1 MTMNQTV
8 TPEVLKRLPAD
19 FFDLEQDNLS
29 EAESALR
36 QGYRELSGHVAKLS
50 SELEAARLA
59 RRKENQERE
68 NLLNRF
74 ATMLDALPGGVII
87 LDSDDSITEANP
99 QARALL
105 GEPLEGQSW
114 TTIEQRGRFNSQGS
128 FEIRGRRLNISTCPL
143 PGGNETIVLVSD
155 ITAQH
160 TLQRELGRKTR
171 LSSLGE
177 MAARLAHQIR
187 TPLSSTVLYVDQL
200 SKDIDQV
207 KRDRICRALK
217 AQLSQTES
225 LITSMLGFVR
235 GGSLLC
241 LEPAKVKGVVEEALS
256 SCDGILEAS
265 GAEVTTNKIN
275 PGLTILAAPT
285 ELSSVI
291 ANMIQ
296 NSIQVCEDKPEIE
309 VWAGAINQHMMLIR
323 VSDNG
328 PGIPSDVIDQV
339 FDPFFTTRAA
349 GTGLGL
355 AVLASVVQRH
365 GGTVHATNREAGGA
379 QFTILLPVDS
389 TSRASAQ

>member
-1 MTMNQTV
+1 MNQTV
-8 TPEVLKRLPAD
+8 TPEVLRQLPAD
-19 FFDLEQDNLS
+19 FFELEQDNLS

-59 RRKENQERE
+59 RRKENRERE
-68 NLLNRF
+68 NLLDRF

-87 LDSDDSITEANP
+87 LDSTDSITEANP

-114 TTIEQRGRFNSQGS
+114 ATIEERGRFNPQGS

-143 PGGNETIVLVSD
+143 PGGEETIVLVSD

-200 SKDIDQV
+200 SKDIDPV
-207 KRDRICRALK
+207 KRDRICTALK

-241 LEPAKVKGVVEEALS
+241 LEPTNVRTVVEEALS

-265 GAEVTTNKIN
+265 GAEITTNKIN

-291 ANMIQ
+291 ANVIQ
-296 NSIQVCEDKPEIE
+296 NAIQVCEAKPAIE

-328 PGIPSDVIDQV
+328 PGISSDVIDQV

-365 GGTVHATNREAGGA
+365 GGTVHAANRESGGA
-379 QFTILLPVDS
+379 QFTILLPVES
-389 TSRASAQ
+389 TLKAPTQ

>member
-1 MTMNQTV
+1 MNQTV
-8 TPEVLKRLPAD
+8 MPEVLKQLPAD
-19 FFDLEQDNLS
+19 FFELEQDKLS

-36 QGYRELSGHVAKLS
+36 QGYRELSGHVTKLS

-59 RRKENQERE
+59 RRKENRERE

-87 LDSDDSITEANP
+87 LDKENTITEANP

-105 GEPLEGQSW
+105 GEPLEGQTW
-114 TTIEQRGRFNSQGS
+114 ALIEQRGRFNSQGS

-143 PGGNETIVLVSD
+143 PGGEETIVLVSD

-200 SKDIDQV
+200 SKDLDHA
-207 KRDRICRALK
+207 KRERICNALK

-241 LEPAKVKGVVEEALS
+241 LEPSNVKDVVEGALA
-256 SCDGILEAS
+256 SCEGVIEAS
-265 GAEVTTNKIN
+265 GASISVNKIN
-275 PGLTILAAPT
+275 PSLQILASPT
-285 ELSSVI
+285 ELASVI
-291 ANMIQ
+291 ANMLQ
-296 NSIQVCEDKPEIE
+296 NAIQVCDGQAEIE
-309 VWAGAINQHMMLIR
+309 VWAGAVNQHMMLIR

-328 PGIPSDVIDQV
+328 PGIPEEFIEQV

-355 AVLASVVQRH
+355 AVLASVVERH
-365 GGTVHATNREAGGA
+365 GGTVHATNRESGGA
-379 QFTILLPVDS
+379 QFTILLPVES
-389 TSRASAQ
+389 ITKVSSQ

>member
-8 TPEVLKRLPAD
+8 TPEVLKQLPAD

-59 RRKENQERE
+59 RRKENRERE

-87 LDSDDSITEANP
+87 LDSNDSITEANP

-105 GEPLEGQSW
+105 GEPLQGQSW
-114 TTIEQRGRFNSQGS
+114 ATIEQRGRFNSQGS

-187 TPLSSTVLYVDQL
+187 TRLSSTVLYVDQL

-241 LEPAKVKGVVEEALS
+241 LEPAKVKGVIEEALS

-265 GAEVTTNKIN
+265 GAEVTTNRIN
-275 PGLTILAAPT
+275 PSLTILAAPT

-328 PGIPSDVIDQV
+328 PGIPNDVIDQV

-365 GGTVHATNREAGGA
+365 GGTVHATNRESGGA

-389 TSRASAQ
+389 TSKAST

>member
-1 MTMNQTV
+1 MNQKV
-8 TPEVLKRLPAD
+8 TPEALKQLPAN
-19 FFDLEQDNLS
+19 FFEVEQQNLS

-36 QGYRELSGHVAKLS
+36 QGYRELSGHVSKLS
-50 SELEAARLA
+50 AELEAARIA
-59 RRKENQERE
+59 RRRENQERE

-87 LDSDDSITEANP
+87 IGSGNTITEANP
-99 QARALL
+99 QALALL
-105 GEPLEGQSW
+105 GEPLEGQTW
-114 TTIEQRGRFNSQGS
+114 EAIEQRGRFNPQGS

-143 PGGNETIVLVSD
+143 PGDEETIVLVSD

-200 SKDIDQV
+200 SKDLDQE
-207 KRDRICRALK
+207 KRERICGALK
-217 AQLSQTES
+217 AQLSQTET

-241 LEPAKVKGVVEEALS
+241 LEPSNVKSIVEEAMS
-256 SCDGILEAS
+256 SCEGALEAS
-265 GAEVTTNKIN
+265 GAMLSTNKIN
-275 PGLTILAAPT
+275 PSLSVLAASA
-285 ELSSVI
+285 ELASVI

-296 NSIQVCEDKPEIE
+296 NSIQVCECTPEIE
-309 VWAGAINQHMMLIR
+309 VWAGAVNQHMILIR

-328 PGIPSDVIDQV
+328 PGIPDDIIDQV

-365 GGTVHATNREAGGA
+365 GGTVHAANRETGGA
-379 QFTILLPVDS
+379 QFTILLPVES
-389 TSRASAQ
+389 SLKESN

>member
-1 MTMNQTV
+1 MNQTV
-8 TPEVLKRLPAD
+8 TPEVLKQLPAD

-59 RRKENQERE
+59 RRKENRERE

-87 LDSDDSITEANP
+87 LDSDDAITEANP

-105 GEPLEGQSW
+105 GEPLEGQFW
-114 TTIEQRGRFNSQGS
+114 TAIEQRGRFNSQGS

-143 PGGNETIVLVSD
+143 PGGGETIVLVSD

-265 GAEVTTNKIN
+265 GALLTTNRIN
-275 PGLTILAAPT
+275 PSLTILAAPT
-285 ELSSVI
+285 ELASVI

-296 NSIQVCEDKPEIE
+296 NAIQVCEDKPEIE

-328 PGIPSDVIDQV
+328 PGIPSDIIDQV

-365 GGTVHATNREAGGA
+365 GGTVHATNRESGGA

-389 TSRASAQ
+389 ASKAST

>member
-1 MTMNQTV
+1 MNQTV
-8 TPEVLKRLPAD
+8 TPEVLKQLPAD
-19 FFDLEQDNLS
+19 FFELEQDNLS

-50 SELEAARLA
+50 SELEAARLV

-87 LDSDDSITEANP
+87 LDGKDVITEANP

-114 TTIEQRGRFNSQGS
+114 ATIEQRGRFNPQGS
-128 FEIRGRRLNISTCPL
+128 FEIRGRRLNISECPL
-143 PGGNETIVLVSD
+143 PGGKETIVLVSD

-187 TPLSSTVLYVDQL
+187 TPLSSTILYVDQL
-200 SKDIDQV
+200 AKDIDQC
-207 KRDRICRALK
+207 KRDRICSALK

-241 LEPAKVKGVVEEALS
+241 LEPSKVKGVIEEALS

-265 GAEVTTNKIN
+265 GASINTNRIN

-296 NSIQVCEDKPEIE
+296 NAIQVCEEKPEIE
-309 VWAGAINQHMMLIR
+309 LWAGAINQHMMLIR

-328 PGIPSDVIDQV
+328 PGIPSEVIDQV

-365 GGTVHATNREAGGA
+365 GGTVHATNRESGGA
-379 QFTILLPVDS
+379 QFTILLPVES
-389 TSRASAQ
+389 TLKAST

>member
-1 MTMNQTV
+1 MNQTV
-8 TPEVLKRLPAD
+8 TPEVLTRLPAG
-19 FFDLEQDNLS
+19 FFELEQDNLS

-59 RRKENQERE
+59 RRKENRERE

-87 LDSDDSITEANP
+87 LDSKDAITEANP

-114 TTIEQRGRFNSQGS
+114 AAIEERGRFNPQGS

-143 PGGNETIVLVSD
+143 PGGEETIVLVSD

-200 SKDIDQV
+200 SKDIDPV
-207 KRDRICRALK
+207 KRDRICTALK

-241 LEPAKVKGVVEEALS
+241 LEPTNVKVVVEEALS

-265 GAEVTTNKIN
+265 AAEITTNKIN

-291 ANMIQ
+291 ANVIQ
-296 NSIQVCEDKPEIE
+296 NAIQVCEAKPAIE

-365 GGTVHATNREAGGA
+365 GGTVNAANRESGGA
-379 QFTILLPVDS
+379 QFTILLPVES
-389 TSRASAQ
+389 TLKAPTQ

>member
-1 MTMNQTV
+1 MNQTV
-8 TPEVLKRLPAD
+8 TPEVLTRLPAG
-19 FFDLEQDNLS
+19 FFELEQDNLS

-50 SELEAARLA
+50 SELGAARLA
-59 RRKENQERE
+59 RRKENRERE

-87 LDSDDSITEANP
+87 LDSKDAITEANP

-114 TTIEQRGRFNSQGS
+114 AAIEERGRFNPQGS

-143 PGGNETIVLVSD
+143 PGGEETIVLVSD

-200 SKDIDQV
+200 SKDIDPV
-207 KRDRICRALK
+207 KRDRICTALK

-241 LEPAKVKGVVEEALS
+241 LEPTNVKVVVEEALS
-256 SCDGILEAS
+256 SCDGISEAS
-265 GAEVTTNKIN
+265 AAEITTNKIN

-291 ANMIQ
+291 ANVIQ
-296 NSIQVCEDKPEIE
+296 NAIQVCEAKPAIE

-365 GGTVHATNREAGGA
+365 GGTVHATNRESGGA
-379 QFTILLPVDS
+379 QFTILLPVES
-389 TSRASAQ
+389 TLRSSTQ

>member
-1 MTMNQTV
+1 MIMDQTV
-8 TPEVLKRLPAD
+8 VTEALKQLPAD
-19 FFDLEQDNLS
+19 FFDYEPDGIS

-36 QGYRELSGHVAKLS
+36 RGYRELSGHVSKLS

-59 RRKENQERE
+59 RRKENRERE
-68 NLLNRF
+68 NLLQRF
-74 ATMLDALPGGVII
+74 ATMLDVLPGGVII
-87 LDSDDSITEANP
+87 LDSKGLITEANP

-105 GEPLEGQSW
+105 GEPLEGQAW
-114 TTIEQRGRFNSQGS
+114 DTIEQRGRFNPQGA
-128 FEIRGRRLNISTCPL
+128 FDIRGRQLNISTCSL
-143 PGGNETIVLVSD
+143 PGDKETIVLVSD

-200 SKDIDQV
+200 SKDIDGA
-207 KRDRICRALK
+207 KRERICTALK
-217 AQLSQTES
+217 AQLAQTES

-241 LEPAKVKGVVEEALS
+241 LEPSAVKDIVEAAIDACTGHIEL
-256 SCDGILEAS
+256 S
-265 GAEVTTNKIN
+265 GASVKTNRIN
-275 PGLTILAAPT
+275 PSLTVLAAPA

-291 ANMIQ
+291 GNMIQ
-296 NSIQVCEDKPEIE
+296 NAIQVSESEAEIE

-323 VSDNG
+323 VADNG
-328 PGIPSDVIDQV
+328 PGIPEEVIDQV

-365 GGTVHATNREAGGA
+365 GGTVHAANRDCGGA
-379 QFTILLPVDS
+379 QFTILLPVES
-389 TSRASAQ
+389 TARGGC

>member
-1 MTMNQTV
+1 MNQTV
-8 TPEVLKRLPAD
+8 TPEVLKQLPAD

-59 RRKENQERE
+59 RRKENRERE

-265 GAEVTTNKIN
+265 GAEVTTNRIN
-275 PGLTILAAPT
+275 PSLTILAAPT

-328 PGIPSDVIDQV
+328 PGIPNDVIDQV

-365 GGTVHATNREAGGA
+365 GGTVHATNRESGGA

-389 TSRASAQ
+389 TSKAST

>member
-1 MTMNQTV
+1 MNQTV
-8 TPEVLKRLPAD
+8 TPEVLKQLPAD

-59 RRKENQERE
+59 RRKENRERE

-87 LDSDDSITEANP
+87 LNSDDSITEANP

-256 SCDGILEAS
+256 SCDGILEES
-265 GAEVTTNKIN
+265 GAEVTTNRIN
-275 PGLTILAAPT
+275 PSLTILAAPT

-296 NSIQVCEDKPEIE
+296 NSIQVCEGKPEIE

-328 PGIPSDVIDQV
+328 PGIPNDVIDQV

-365 GGTVHATNREAGGA
+365 GGTVHATNRESGGA

-389 TSRASAQ
+389 TSKASA

>member
-1 MTMNQTV
+1 MNQTV
-8 TPEVLKRLPAD
+8 MPEVLKQLPAD
-19 FFDLEQDNLS
+19 FFELEQDKLS

-36 QGYRELSGHVAKLS
+36 QGYRELSGHVTKLS

-59 RRKENQERE
+59 RRKENRERE

-87 LDSDDSITEANP
+87 LDKGNTITEANP

-105 GEPLEGQSW
+105 GEPLEGQTW
-114 TTIEQRGRFNSQGS
+114 ALIEQRGRFNSQGS

-143 PGGNETIVLVSD
+143 PGGEETIVLVSD

-200 SKDIDQV
+200 SKDLDQA
-207 KRDRICRALK
+207 KRERICNALK
-217 AQLSQTES
+217 GQLSQTES

-241 LEPAKVKGVVEEALS
+241 LEPSNVKDVVEGALA
-256 SCDGILEAS
+256 SCEGVIEAS
-265 GAEVTTNKIN
+265 GASISVNKIN
-275 PGLTILAAPT
+275 PSLQILASPT
-285 ELSSVI
+285 ELASVI
-291 ANMIQ
+291 ANMLQ
-296 NSIQVCEDKPEIE
+296 NAIQVCDGQADIE
-309 VWAGAINQHMMLIR
+309 VWAGAVNQHMMLIR

-328 PGIPSDVIDQV
+328 PGIPEEFIEQV

-355 AVLASVVQRH
+355 AVLASVVERH
-365 GGTVHATNREAGGA
+365 GGTVHATNRESGGA
-379 QFTILLPVDS
+379 QFTILLPVES
-389 TSRASAQ
+389 IAKVSSQ

>member
-1 MTMNQTV
+1 MNQTV
-8 TPEVLKRLPAD
+8 MPEVLKQLPAD
-19 FFDLEQDNLS
+19 FFELEQDKLS

-36 QGYRELSGHVAKLS
+36 QGYRELSGHVTKLS

-59 RRKENQERE
+59 RRKENRERE

-87 LDSDDSITEANP
+87 LDKDNAITEANP

-105 GEPLEGQSW
+105 GEPLEGQTW
-114 TTIEQRGRFNSQGS
+114 GIIEQRGRFNSQGS

-143 PGGNETIVLVSD
+143 PGGEETIVLVSD

-200 SKDIDQV
+200 SKDLDQA
-207 KRDRICRALK
+207 KRERICNALK

-241 LEPAKVKGVVEEALS
+241 LEPSSVKDVVEGALA
-256 SCDGILEAS
+256 SCEGVIEAS
-265 GAEVTTNKIN
+265 GASISVNRIN
-275 PGLTILAAPT
+275 PSLQILASPT
-285 ELSSVI
+285 ELASVI
-291 ANMIQ
+291 ANMLQ
-296 NSIQVCEDKPEIE
+296 NAIQVCGGQAEIE
-309 VWAGAINQHMMLIR
+309 VWAGAVNQHMMLIR

-328 PGIPSDVIDQV
+328 PGIPEEFIEQV

-355 AVLASVVQRH
+355 AVLASVVERH

-379 QFTILLPVDS
+379 QFTILLPVES
-389 TSRASAQ
+389 ITKVSSQ

>member
-1 MTMNQTV
+1 MNQNV
-8 TPEVLKRLPAD
+8 VPKALKQLPSN
-19 FFDLEQDNLS
+19 FFDLEPEEIS
-29 EAESALR
+29 KAESALR
-36 QGYRELSGHVAKLS
+36 EGYKELSGHVVKLS
-50 SELEAARLA
+50 SELESARLA
-59 RRKENQERE
+59 RRKENQQRE
-68 NLLNRF
+68 NLLSRF

-87 LDSDDSITEANP
+87 LDSEEMITEANP

-114 TTIEQRGRFNSQGS
+114 AVVEDRGRFNSQGS
-128 FEIRGRRLNISTCPL
+128 FEIKGRRLNVSTCPL
-143 PGGNETIVLVSD
+143 PGDKETIILVSD

-200 SKDIDQV
+200 SKDIEPK
-207 KRDRICRALK
+207 KRERICQALK

-235 GGSLLC
+235 GDSSLS
-241 LEPAKVKGVVEEALS
+241 LEPSNVRNIVEEAINA
-256 SCDGILEAS
+256 CKAEVENS
-265 GAEVTTNKIN
+265 GATIALNRVN
-275 PGLTILAAPT
+275 PGLEVLAAPA

-291 ANMIQ
+291 GNMIQ
-296 NSIQVCEDKPEIE
+296 NAIQISDGSPKIE

-323 VSDNG
+323 VSDDG
-328 PGIPSDVIDQV
+328 PGMPDEIIDQV
-339 FDPFFTTRAA
+339 FDPFFTTRAS

-355 AVLASVVQRH
+355 AVLASVVQQH
-365 GGTVHATNREAGGA
+365 GGTVHAANRDAGGA
-379 QFTILLPVDS
+379 QFSILLPVES
-389 TSRASAQ
+389 TSKGSNR

>member
-1 MTMNQTV
+1 MNQTV
-8 TPEVLKRLPAD
+8 TPEVLTRLPAG
-19 FFDLEQDNLS
+19 FFELEQDNLS

-59 RRKENQERE
+59 RRKENRERE

-87 LDSDDSITEANP
+87 LDSKDAITEANP

-114 TTIEQRGRFNSQGS
+114 AAIEERGRFNPQGS

-143 PGGNETIVLVSD
+143 PGGEETIVLVSD

-200 SKDIDQV
+200 SKDIDPV
-207 KRDRICRALK
+207 KRDRICTALK

-241 LEPAKVKGVVEEALS
+241 LEPTNVKVVVEEALS

-265 GAEVTTNKIN
+265 AAEITTNKIN

-291 ANMIQ
+291 ANVIQ
-296 NSIQVCEDKPEIE
+296 NAIQVCEAKPAIE

-365 GGTVHATNREAGGA
+365 GGTVHAANRESGGA
-379 QFTILLPVDS
+379 QFTILLPVES
-389 TSRASAQ
+389 TLKAPTQ

>member
-1 MTMNQTV
+1 MNQTV
-8 TPEVLKRLPAD
+8 TPEVLKQLPAD
-19 FFDLEQDNLS
+19 FFDPEQENLS

-36 QGYRELSGHVAKLS
+36 QGYRELSGYVAKLS

-59 RRKENQERE
+59 RRKENRERE

-87 LDSDDSITEANP
+87 LDSHDSITEANP

-114 TTIEQRGRFNSQGS
+114 TAIEQRGRFNSQGS

-207 KRDRICRALK
+207 KRDRICKALK
-217 AQLSQTES
+217 SQLSQTES

-241 LEPAKVKGVVEEALS
+241 LEPAKVKGVVDEALS

-265 GAEVTTNKIN
+265 GAEVTTNRIN
-275 PGLTILAAPT
+275 PTLTILAAPT

-328 PGIPSDVIDQV
+328 PGIPNDVIDQV

-349 GTGLGL
+349 GTGRGL

-365 GGTVHATNREAGGA
+365 GGTAHATNRESGGA

-389 TSRASAQ
+389 TSKAST

>member
-1 MTMNQTV
+1 MNQTV
-8 TPEVLKRLPAD
+8 TPEVLKQLPAD
-19 FFDLEQDNLS
+19 FFELEQDNLS

-87 LDSDDSITEANP
+87 LDSDEAITEANP

-128 FEIRGRRLNISTCPL
+128 FEVRGRRLNISTCPL
-143 PGGNETIVLVSD
+143 PGGNETIILVSD

-187 TPLSSTVLYVDQL
+187 TPLSSTILYVDQL
-200 SKDIDQV
+200 SKDLDQA
-207 KRDRICRALK
+207 KRDRICTALK

-241 LEPAKVKGVVEEALS
+241 LEPTKVKTVVEEALC
-256 SCDGILEAS
+256 SCEGILEAS
-265 GAEVTTNKIN
+265 ATLVTTNRIN
-275 PGLTILAAPT
+275 PSLTIFAAPT
-285 ELSSVI
+285 ELASVI

-365 GGTVHATNREAGGA
+365 GGTVHVTNRESGGA
-379 QFTILLPVDS
+379 QFTILLPVES
-389 TSRASAQ
+389 TPKALNQ

>member
-1 MTMNQTV
+1 MNQTV
-8 TPEVLKRLPAD
+8 TPEVLKRLPPD
-19 FFDLEQDNLS
+19 FFDREQDNLS

-36 QGYRELSGHVAKLS
+36 QGYRELSGYVAKLN

-59 RRKENQERE
+59 RRKENRERE
-68 NLLNRF
+68 NLLSRF

-87 LDSDDSITEANP
+87 LDSDDAITEANP

-160 TLQRELGRKTR
+160 ALQRELGRKTR

-200 SKDIDQV
+200 SKDIDQT

-241 LEPAKVKGVVEEALS
+241 LEPAKVLGVVEEALS

-265 GAEVTTNKIN
+265 GAVVVTNRIN
-275 PGLTILAAPT
+275 PSLTILAAPT

-365 GGTVHATNREAGGA
+365 GGTVHATNRESGGA
-379 QFTILLPVDS
+379 QFTILLPVNS
-389 TSRASAQ
+389 TLKAST

>member
-1 MTMNQTV
+1 MNQTV
-8 TPEVLKRLPAD
+8 VIDALEKLPAD

-29 EAESALR
+29 DAETALR
-36 QGYRELSGHVAKLS
+36 QGYRELSGHVTKLS
-50 SELEAARLA
+50 AELKAARLA
-59 RRKENQERE
+59 RQKENRERE

-74 ATMLDALPGGVII
+74 ATVLDALPGGVII
-87 LDSDDSITEANP
+87 LDSADVITEANP

-105 GEPLEGQSW
+105 GEPLEGKSW
-114 TTIEQRGRFNSQGS
+114 SEIEERGRFNPQGS

-143 PGGNETIVLVSD
+143 PGDEETIVLVSD

-160 TLQRELGRKTR
+160 ALQRELGRKTR

-187 TPLSSTVLYVDQL
+187 TPISSTVLYVDQL
-200 SKDIDQV
+200 SRDIDQE
-207 KRDRICRALK
+207 KRERICGALK
-217 AQLSQTES
+217 SQLSQTET

-241 LEPAKVKGVVEEALS
+241 LEPANVKSIVEEALS
-256 SCDGILEAS
+256 SCEGPLEAS
-265 GAEVTTNKIN
+265 GALLSTNKIN
-275 PGLTILAAPT
+275 PSLTILAAPT
-285 ELSSVI
+285 ELASVI

-296 NSIQVCEDKPEIE
+296 NAIQVCGCSPEIE
-309 VWAGAINQHMMLIR
+309 VWAGAVNQHMMLIR

-328 PGIPSDVIDQV
+328 PGIPDDIIDQV

-365 GGTVHATNREAGGA
+365 GGTVHAANRECGGA
-379 QFTILLPVDS
+379 QFTILLPFES
-389 TSRASAQ
+389 SSKASNL

>member
-8 TPEVLKRLPAD
+8 TPEVLKQLPAD

-50 SELEAARLA
+50 SELEAARLT
-59 RRKENQERE
+59 RRKENRERE

-87 LDSDDSITEANP
+87 LDSDDAITEANP

-105 GEPLEGQSW
+105 GEPLEGQFW

-128 FEIRGRRLNISTCPL
+128 FEVRGRRLNISTCPL

-207 KRDRICRALK
+207 KRDRICTALK
-217 AQLSQTES
+217 AQLSQTEN

-241 LEPAKVKGVVEEALS
+241 LEPAKVKTVIEEAVS

-265 GAEVTTNKIN
+265 GALLTTNRIN
-275 PGLTILAAPT
+275 PSLKILAAPT

-328 PGIPSDVIDQV
+328 PGIPNDVIDQV

-365 GGTVHATNREAGGA
+365 GGTVHATNRESGGA

-389 TSRASAQ
+389 TSKAST

>member
-1 MTMNQTV
+1 MNQTV
-8 TPEVLKRLPAD
+8 TPEVLKQLPAD

-59 RRKENQERE
+59 RRKENRERE

-87 LDSDDSITEANP
+87 LDSHDSITEANP

-114 TTIEQRGRFNSQGS
+114 TAIEQRGRFNSQGS

-241 LEPAKVKGVVEEALS
+241 LEPAKVKGVVDEALS

-265 GAEVTTNKIN
+265 GAEVTTNRIN
-275 PGLTILAAPT
+275 PTLTILAAPT

-328 PGIPSDVIDQV
+328 PGIPNDVIDQV

-365 GGTVHATNREAGGA
+365 GGTVHATNRESGGA

-389 TSRASAQ
+389 TSKAST

>member
-8 TPEVLKRLPAD
+8 TPEVLKQLPAD

-50 SELEAARLA
+50 SELEAARLT
-59 RRKENQERE
+59 RRKENRERE

-87 LDSDDSITEANP
+87 LDSDDAITEANP

-105 GEPLEGQSW
+105 GEPLEGQFW

-265 GAEVTTNKIN
+265 GAEVTTNRIN
-275 PGLTILAAPT
+275 PSLTILAAPT
-285 ELSSVI
+285 ELASVI

-296 NSIQVCEDKPEIE
+296 NAIQVCEDKPEIE

-328 PGIPSDVIDQV
+328 PGIPSDIIDQV

-365 GGTVHATNREAGGA
+365 GGTVHATNRESGGA

-389 TSRASAQ
+389 TSKAST

>member
-1 MTMNQTV
+1 MKQTV
-8 TPEVLKRLPAD
+8 IPEVLKQLPPD
-19 FFDLEQDNLS
+19 FFDVEQDELS
-29 EAESALR
+29 QAESALR
-36 QGYRELSGHVAKLS
+36 QGYRELSGQVAKLS

-59 RRKENQERE
+59 RRKENRERE

-87 LDSDDSITEANP
+87 LDKDGLITEANP
-99 QARALL
+99 SARALL
-105 GEPLEGQSW
+105 GEPLESQPW
-114 TTIEQRGRFNSQGS
+114 DVIEARGRFNPQGT

-143 PGGNETIVLVSD
+143 PGGEETIILVSD

-200 SKDIDQV
+200 SKDIDRE
-207 KRDRICRALK
+207 KRDRICTALK

-241 LEPAKVKGVVEEALS
+241 LEPVNVKTVVEQALC
-256 SCDGILEAS
+256 SCEGILKTS
-265 GAEVTTNKIN
+265 GSVVITNKIN
-275 PGLTILAAPT
+275 PSLKILAAPT
-285 ELSSVI
+285 ELASVI

-296 NSIQVCEDKPEIE
+296 NAVQVCDAKPEIE
-309 VWAGAINQHMMLIR
+309 VWAGAVNQHMMLIR

-328 PGIPSDVIDQV
+328 PGIPDDLIDQV

-365 GGTVHATNREAGGA
+365 GGTVHANNRESGGA
-379 QFTILLPVDS
+379 QFTILLPVES
-389 TSRASAQ
+389 NLKASN

>member
-1 MTMNQTV
+1 MNQTV
-8 TPEVLKRLPAD
+8 TPEVLKQLPAD

-59 RRKENQERE
+59 RRKENRERE

-114 TTIEQRGRFNSQGS
+114 TAIEQRGRFNSQGS

-207 KRDRICRALK
+207 KRDRICKALK
-217 AQLSQTES
+217 SQLSQTES

-241 LEPAKVKGVVEEALS
+241 LEPAKVKGVVDEALS

-265 GAEVTTNKIN
+265 GAEVTTNRIN
-275 PGLTILAAPT
+275 PTLTILAAPT

-328 PGIPSDVIDQV
+328 PGIPNDVIDQV

-365 GGTVHATNREAGGA
+365 GGTVHATNRESGGA

-389 TSRASAQ
+389 TSKAST

>member
-1 MTMNQTV
+1 MNQTV
-8 TPEVLKRLPAD
+8 TPEILKQLPAD

-59 RRKENQERE
+59 RRNENRERE

-114 TTIEQRGRFNSQGS
+114 TAIEQRGRFNSQGS

-160 TLQRELGRKTR
+160 ALQRELGRKTR

-207 KRDRICRALK
+207 KRDRICKALK
-217 AQLSQTES
+217 SQLSQTES

-265 GAEVTTNKIN
+265 GALVVTNRIN

-285 ELSSVI
+285 DLSSVI

-328 PGIPSDVIDQV
+328 PGIPNDVIDQV

-365 GGTVHATNREAGGA
+365 GGTVHATNRESGGA

-389 TSRASAQ
+389 TSKASI

>member
-1 MTMNQTV
+1 MKQAV
-8 TPEVLKRLPAD
+8 VPGALKHLPAD
-19 FFDLEQDNLS
+19 FFESEQDNLS

-36 QGYRELSGHVAKLS
+36 QGYSELSGHVAKLS

-59 RRKENQERE
+59 RRKENRERE

-87 LDSDDSITEANP
+87 LDSSDNITEANP
-99 QARALL
+99 QARSLL
-105 GEPLEGQSW
+105 GEPLEGQAWSE
-114 TTIEQRGRFNSQGS
+114 IEQRGRFNPQGS

-143 PGGNETIVLVSD
+143 PGDEETIVLVSD

-160 TLQRELGRKTR
+160 ALQRELGRKTR

-200 SKDIDQV
+200 SKDLDQE
-207 KRDRICRALK
+207 KRERICDALK
-217 AQLSQTES
+217 AQLSQTET

-241 LEPAKVKGVVEEALS
+241 LEPANVKSIVEEAIS
-256 SCDGILEAS
+256 SCESGLGAS
-265 GAEVTTNKIN
+265 GAILSTNKIN
-275 PGLTILAAPT
+275 PGLTVLAASA
-285 ELSSVI
+285 ELASVI

-296 NSIQVCEDKPEIE
+296 NSIQVCECTPAIE
-309 VWAGAINQHMMLIR
+309 VWAGAVNQHMMLIR

-328 PGIPSDVIDQV
+328 PGIPDDVIDQV

-365 GGTVHATNREAGGA
+365 GGTVHAANREAGGA
-379 QFTILLPVDS
+379 QFTILLPVES
-389 TSRASAQ
+389 SLKESN

>member
-1 MTMNQTV
+1 MNQTV
-8 TPEVLKRLPAD
+8 TPEVLKQLPAD

-29 EAESALR
+29 AAESALR
-36 QGYRELSGHVAKLS
+36 QGYRELSSHVAKLS

-59 RRKENQERE
+59 RRKENRERE

-87 LDSDDSITEANP
+87 LDSDDAITEANP

-105 GEPLEGQSW
+105 GEPLEGQFW

-187 TPLSSTVLYVDQL
+187 TPLASTVLYVDQL
-200 SKDIDQV
+200 SKDLDQV
-207 KRDRICRALK
+207 KRDRICTALK
-217 AQLSQTES
+217 AQLSQTEN

-265 GAEVTTNKIN
+265 GAEVTTNRIN
-275 PGLTILAAPT
+275 PSLTILAAPT

-328 PGIPSDVIDQV
+328 PGISNDVIDQV

-365 GGTVHATNREAGGA
+365 GGTVHATNRESGGA

-389 TSRASAQ
+389 TSKAST